1 MENADA
7 EDALSAALALALAI
21 LLHIALLGALPA
33 KFAWTTPPEKSQ
45 TALEILPPKIR
56 GKTPEF
62 VEANPYANDIKPKNP
77 APESFKN
84 QQAADELP
92 DKNSK
97 SQRPFVKG
105 EDSRYKKI
113 VSGTNNTDD
122 KLAPANVMDVLQR
135 ELAPQTS
142 DYDAAAT
149 GKSSTPAAPQQQQ
162 QAQNAAADTSARR
175 QQSQNAAQTP
185 AAPNTATTQNAAQN
199 TAEEKTQKTQNQ
211 QAQKDQTDAREKS
224 RTKSAESNTPKAPIT
239 DNFNDIAQPDE
250 IDKALD
256 DDTPAFIVPKRRK
269 SDANTTTRPAEKIS
283 YHSPA
288 QAESSA
294 AGAQSA
300 QQTQTQ
306 AQSPVP
312 PVNPD
317 IPAPRKRPRLS
328 MRIPAGP
335 LMDSNRAPSKAGIVA
350 IDSRF
355 SEFGAYQQ
363 RMIEAISRQWNLL
376 GSKYDLSSAYGSQV
390 VVEFWLDTNGEL
402 SNFNVLFST
411 STQTGSGLCQQAIL
425 STAPYG
431 VWTQEMVNTL
441 GDQPQRVRINFLYR

>member
-7 EDALSAALALALAI
+7 EDALSAALALALAV

-33 KFAWTTPPEKSQ
+33 KFNLAKPPEKSQ

-56 GKTPEF
+56 NKTPEF
-62 VEANPYANDIKPKNP
+62 VEANPYANDIKPERP

-97 SQRPFVKG
+97 SPRPFVKG
-105 EDSRYKKI
+105 EDKRYKKI
-113 VSGTNNTDD
+113 VSGTNNADD

-135 ELAPQTS
+135 ELVPQTS

-149 GKSSTPAAPQQQQ
+149 GKTSTPATPQ
-162 QAQNAAADTSARR
+162 QAQQTRQTQNAANTRQRQSQSAAANAPAATNAAA
-175 QQSQNAAQTP
+175 NQTAEKP
-185 AAPNTATTQNAAQN
+185 AKNKSTKTQKIAGDDRGKNETKNAAQN
-199 TAEEKTQKTQNQ
+199 TSKK
-211 QAQKDQTDAREKS
+211 QTDDK
-224 RTKSAESNTPKAPIT
+224 
-239 DNFNDIAQPDE
+239 FYDIAKPDD

-256 DDTPAFIVPKRRK
+256 DDAPAFVVPKRRK
-269 SDANTTTRPAEKIS
+269 SNDNTTAHPAEKIS
-283 YHSPA
+283 APSAA
-288 QAESSA
+288 QTETAA

-300 QQTQTQ
+300 QPQQQ
-306 AQSPVP
+306 AQQTPVP

-317 IPAPRKRPRLS
+317 IPAPRKRPQLS

>member
-7 EDALSAALALALAI
+7 EDALSAALALALAV
-21 LLHIALLGALPA
+21 LFHIVLLGALPA
-33 KFAWTTPPEKSQ
+33 KFNLAKPQEKSQ

-56 GKTPEF
+56 NKTPEF
-62 VEANPYANDIKPKNP
+62 VEANPYANDIKPERP

-97 SQRPFVKG
+97 SPRPFVKG
-105 EDSRYKKI
+105 EDRRYKKI
-113 VSGTNNTDD
+113 VSGTNNADD

-135 ELAPQTS
+135 ELVPQTS

-149 GKSSTPAAPQQQQ
+149 GKTSTPATLRQQPQ
-162 QAQNAAADTSARR
+162 QAQNAAANTR
-175 QQSQNAAQTP
+175 QQQSAAANAP
-185 AAPNTATTQNAAQN
+185 AATNSAANKTAENPATNKSPQTQKIAGDNRGKNEAKNAAQN
-199 TAEEKTQKTQNQ
+199 TSKK
-211 QAQKDQTDAREKS
+211 QADDK
-224 RTKSAESNTPKAPIT
+224 
-239 DNFNDIAQPDE
+239 FYDIAKPDD

-256 DDTPAFIVPKRRK
+256 DDAHAFVVPKRRK
-269 SDANTTTRPAEKIS
+269 SNDNTTTHPAEKIS
-283 YHSPA
+283 TPEAAQTEPA
-288 QAESSA
+288 A
-294 AGAQSA
+294 ATGAQSA
-300 QQTQTQ
+300 QQTQAQ
-306 AQSPVP
+306 AQTPVP

-317 IPAPRKRPRLS
+317 IPAPRKRPQLS